1 MARLPENM
9 AEPFVDCVTQHWAT
23 NQDKRTIAIW
33 RSCAA
38 DSTRQGPVAI
48 VASGF
53 ARQMRHMAAVARYL
67 TRNGFVVFRC
77 DYLDHVGHS
86 DGEIWDFT
94 MTGMYESLA
103 ALVEFISQREQ
114 AESIVVVAA
123 SLASRP
129 AFRLAACDRRV
140 AGVVGLV
147 GVVNVQ
153 YTLQRVFGL
162 DPATPLSEIPPDHYV
177 DFERK
182 RMSSLHFCTDIQTQG
197 WLDAEGTRTDLARAR
212 CPITNFCGSSDDWVK
227 VAEVRDVLG
236 AAGGSRNPVAGQALM
251 SQVSRTALAYA
262 GMTAREPHEPN
273 FEELAAQVL
282 YERDLAERMCIYQ

>member
-1 MARLPENM
+1 
-9 AEPFVDCVTQHWAT
+9 
-23 NQDKRTIAIW
+23 
-33 RSCAA
+33 
-38 DSTRQGPVAI
+38 
-48 VASGF
+48 
-53 ARQMRHMAAVARYL
+53 
-67 TRNGFVVFRC
+67 
-77 DYLDHVGHS
+77 
-86 DGEIWDFT
+86 
-94 MTGMYESLA
+94 MYESLA

-236 AAGGSRNPVAGQALM
+236 AAGGSARVVELAFVEHEVSRNPVAGQALM